1 MKRLLVVMMAIAGM
15 AVIAATPTVSN
26 VTAKQRFPW
35 NGLVD
40 IFCTVSGIDG
50 TTNGLKFVVAAVMP
64 DSSDINKVS
73 HFWVVENGTNSAS
86 HKVHA
91 AGDYRLLWNAQADL
105 GAVIYSNMVVRVTVD
120 DVHGKVQLWEGGP
133 YWADTN
139 IGAEEPWEY
148 GYYFW
153 WGDTVGYKRENN
165 SWVASDGS
173 SSDFSFE
180 EANTPTNNKWENS
193 LKREGWITADN
204 ILAPEHDAAHVQ
216 WGGEWR
222 MPTNQELSDL
232 TNMCDFIWT
241 TVNDV
246 KGYIFSGKGAYASA
260 SIFLPAAGVAEYKTA
275 PSDFDVFASMCYY
288 WSSVPGRHSYYE
300 GAWSLAF
307 WEDYEKHLIE
317 VDPFRW
323 DGLPIRP
330 IQDFT
335 GVAMA
340 AGVSGDSEF
349 FLLDT
354 VMTLESPLVDSI
366 SGSWNSSWIGGDAE
380 AMVVITDNGTEVKRV
395 FGEGEFVHTLTD
407 VGRHEL
413 SYITYIEGVA
423 LNEVY
428 TTTVFKDWKYVVRD
442 GGAVMIDMAQKDGE
456 IVIPSA
462 IDGYPVTGITDGIF
476 AERNVRKIVFSDGAM
491 RIADNFFAGCENLET
506 IDIPESVVRIGTNVF
521 EACSALET
529 VVTNGLVL
537 YQGWCLGYADME
549 NGKRNLI
556 IPEGIRGIAAG
567 AFEGEY
573 EIEAVA
579 FPSTLRFVGARAFK
593 DCTGIEEIILP
604 EGVEVVDRDA
614 FRNCTYVQDISLPST
629 LREIGDGAFANCSQL
644 MTVEIPDGV
653 VEIGEVAFSN
663 CWRMLSA
670 SIPCSVTN
678 VGAGAFIECRRL
690 TGVTVPLGLATL
702 AELFPSAYGKIESVI
717 VVDDNESGRVTLPM
731 VPGMFSGC
739 GSMNNLTLPEDLAEV
754 SADAFVGCTNMVAF
768 SLPNTVT
775 NIGARAFRDLKQ
787 LTEFVFPTGLV
798 IIGEQSFSNCDGID
812 ALSLPDGLRSIGT
825 RAFQWVSRL
834 TRVDIPESV
843 ESIGWWAF
851 YGCTRIRTV
860 SLPGDVTTVSTA
872 FPSAHKLMTEATVVR
887 GNVIA
892 SLFEGC
898 EALAYVEIKPGVTT
912 IGAQAFKDC
921 SALVTVEMPSE
932 LTAIGAQAFMG
943 CSALTTIGIPSGVTA
958 LGTEAFRGCL
968 NLSQLALPRNLT
980 MLPDYAFAECLSL
993 SELVV
998 PESVTS
1004 LGANVFTGCSLLR
1017 SIRFVGNAPSYSS
1030 TAYGGTVAALVT
1042 YVPNGSMGWD
1052 GVPTSRALPEF
1063 WPDGTTHEITW
1074 WEPNRFMVNFVAD
1087 NGAGVVTT
1095 HVEQVT
1101 GTTYSLPQN
1110 TVRRGAVF
1118 GGWWTTTDGGA
1129 RVTAVTQ
1136 VALTR
1141 PHTFYAHWT
1150 FNRYSVIFDANGG
1163 EGTMGPQE
1171 LMVSTAA
1178 NLSECDFS
1186 RSGYAFMGWSTEPD
1200 GEVAYT
1206 NAAEVLDLAYEQ
1218 GASVTLYAVW
1228 EEREWTL
1235 ADFVDCSNLVFSN
1248 DTVAEWTP
1256 DWEIHKVGGVS
1267 LRSGAIEAAAEWGR
1281 TNTILMATAVGE
1293 GSGSFWWKAHCEEM
1307 DDEYDEWYDYAVFT
1321 IDGVEVAKIA
1331 GDSGWQQVEYTVAG
1345 AGPHELAWTFSRD
1358 DYDED
1363 GATWENC
1370 AWVDGIMWTPVPVTV
1385 TFAAGGAT
1393 EGTAPEIVTKYE
1405 GYELVLPGAGT
1416 LANGAYVF
1424 MGWSD
1429 GETIY
1434 ASGAVYVFGSTNT
1447 TLAAVWGEKVWTLGE
1462 AVDAEP
1468 ILFTTGGNAD
1478 WAVDGSTGWT
1488 NGVSAK
1494 SGTITSGQTTWI
1506 EMTVVGPG
1514 TLTYCWNV
1522 MGGVYRNTPF
1532 AYAKVTVDGIQ
1543 QAQEYSSGGWK
1554 GETIAVE
1561 GEGTHVIR
1569 WTYMHTSSRTADGDC
1584 AWLDAV
1590 AWTPVGGSTDQTTMT
1605 PEPVPYSYFNM
1616 NYPALLAEYGGNYE
1630 AAANATAANGFN
1642 KVWEC
1647 YVAGI
1652 SPTNETAKFAAKIE
1666 MKDGAPVVTWKPD
1679 LNTNG
1684 TVRIYKVYGSETLE
1698 NGGDWQYPTNSLHK
1712 FFKVTVEMP

>member
-40 IFCTVSGIDG
+40 ISCAVAGIDG
-50 TTNGLKFVVAAVMP
+50 TTNGLKFAVAAVMP
-64 DSSDINKVS
+64 GSGEIRPIYN
-73 HFWVVENGTNSAS
+73 FGVVRNGTNSNDRE
-86 HKVHA
+86 VHTN
-91 AGDYRLLWNAQADL
+91 GYYRFIWDAQADL
-105 GAVIYSNMVVRVTVD
+105 GLVCYTNMIVRVSIVD
-120 DVHGKVQLWEGGP
+120 LHRKVQLWKGGP
-133 YWADTN
+133 YWSDTN
-139 IGAEEPWEY
+139 IGSEYPWEY
-148 GYYFW
+148 GHYFW
-153 WGDTVGYKRENN
+153 WGDTVGYKWANN
-165 SWVASDGS
+165 TWIASDGS
-173 SSDFSFE
+173 SSGFSFS
-180 EANTPTNNKWENS
+180 NTPTYGESNVS
-193 LKREGWITADN
+193 LIVDGWISHDN
-204 ILAPEHDAAHVQ
+204 ILKPEHDAAHVQ

-232 TNMCDFIWT
+232 KSKCDWFWT
-241 TVNDV
+241 TMNGI
-246 KGYIFSGKGAYASA
+246 KGYVVYGRGEYASN
-260 SIFLPAAGVAEYKTA
+260 SIFLPAAGSGFMTSRSGAGSEG
-275 PSDFDVFASMCYY
+275 YY
-288 WSSVPGRHSYYE
+288 WSSVPDSGSLYAYGLYFSSGYINLDGSSRNSYRSRGRT
-300 GAWSLAF
+300 
-307 WEDYEKHLIE
+307 
-317 VDPFRW
+317 V
-323 DGLPIRP
+323 RP
-330 IQDFT
+330 IQEST
-335 GVAMA
+335 GLSATEGIV
-340 AGVSGDSEF
+340 GDSEF
-349 FLLDT
+349 FQLNT
-354 VMTLESPLVDSI
+354 ITTSTAPLVGSLSI
-366 SGSWNSSWIGGDAE
+366 LWNATWIGGDSNAI
-380 AMVVITDNGTEVKRV
+380 VVIEDNGSEVRRAT
-395 FGEGEFVHTLTD
+395 GEGEHTHAI
-407 VGRHEL
+407 VGIGCHEL
-413 SYITYIEGVA
+413 TYTTYIDGVA
-423 LNEVY
+423 QPEVY
-428 TTTVFKDWKYVVRD
+428 STTVYKDWKYEVRN
-442 GGAVMIDMAQKDGE
+442 GGAFIADMAQKDGE
-456 IVIPSA
+456 ITVPSV
-462 IDGYPVTGITDGIF
+462 IDGYAVMGIDGSVFLNCRNLKGVMIPGGVTSI
-476 AERNVRKIVFSDGAM
+476 E
-491 RIADNFFAGCENLET
+491 DNFFAGCVNLET
-506 IDIPESVVRIGTNVF
+506 INIPESVVRIGTNVF

-549 NGKRNLI
+549 NDKRNLI
-556 IPEGIRGIAAG
+556 IPEGVRGIAAG

-593 DCTGIEEIILP
+593 DCTGIEEIALP
-604 EGVEVVDRDA
+604 EGVVAVDREA
-614 FRNCTYVQDISLPST
+614 FRNCTYAQDISLPST

-717 VVDDNESGRVTLPM
+717 VVDDNESGCETLPM
-731 VPGMFSGC
+731 VPGMFSEC
-739 GSMNNLTLPEDLAEV
+739 GSMNSLTLPDDLAEV

-768 SLPNTVT
+768 NLPNTVT

-798 IIGEQSFSNCDGID
+798 VIGEQSFSNCGGID

-851 YGCTRIRTV
+851 YGCTRVRAI
-860 SLPGDVTTVSTA
+860 SLPGDVSTVATI
-872 FPSAHKLMTEATVVR
+872 FPSAYNLVTEATVVR

-898 EALAYVEIKPGVTT
+898 EALAYVEIKPGVMT

-932 LTAIGAQAFMG
+932 LTEIGAQAFMG

-958 LGTEAFRGCL
+958 LGTEAFRGCS

-980 MLPDYAFAECLSL
+980 MLPDYAFAECSSL

-1004 LGANVFTGCSLLR
+1004 LGTNVFTGCSLLR
-1017 SIRFVGNAPSYSS
+1017 SVRFVGNAPAYSS
-1030 TAYGGTVAALVT
+1030 AAYGGTVAALVT

-1150 FNRYSVIFDANGG
+1150 FNRYSVTFDANGG
-1163 EGTMGPQE
+1163 EGSMDVQE
-1171 LMVSTAA
+1171 LTVSTAA
-1178 NLSECDFS
+1178 NLSECGFS
-1186 RSGYAFMGWSTEPD
+1186 RSGYAFVGWATEPD
-1200 GEVAYT
+1200 GEMVYT

-1235 ADFVDCSNLVFSN
+1235 ADYVDCSNLVFSN
-1248 DTVAEWTP
+1248 DAAAEWEP
-1256 DWEIHKVGGVS
+1256 DWETYKVGGVS
-1267 LRSGAIEAAAEWGR
+1267 LRSGAIDAAAEWAR
-1281 TNTILMATAVGE
+1281 TNTILTATVVGE
-1293 GSGSFWWKAHCEEM
+1293 GSGSFWWKVHCEEM
-1307 DDEYDEWYDYAVFT
+1307 DDEFDEWYDYAVFT
-1321 IDGVEVAKIA
+1321 IDGVEIAKIA

-1358 DYDED
+1358 DYDEEIV
-1363 GATWENC
+1363 TWQNC
-1370 AWVDGIMWTPVPVTV
+1370 AWVDGIVWTPVPVTL

-1416 LANGAYVF
+1416 LANGACVF

-1434 ASGAVYVFGSTNT
+1434 APGAVYMFGSTNT
-1447 TLAAVWGEKVWTLGE
+1447 TLTATWGEKVWTLGE

-1522 MGGVYRNTPF
+1522 MGGIYRGNPF
-1532 AYAKVTVDGIQ
+1532 AYAKVELDGVEVK
-1543 QAQEYSSGGWK
+1543 QEYNTDGWK
-1554 GETIAVE
+1554 EQIIEVVG
-1561 GEGTHVIR
+1561 GGSHKIR
-1569 WTYMHTSSRTADGDC
+1569 WTYLRTSARTAEGDC
-1584 AWLDAV
+1584 ARLDGV
-1590 AWTPVGGSTDQTTMT
+1590 TWTPVGDSTDQTTMT

-1666 MKDGAPVVTWKPD
+1666 MKDGTPVVTWEPD

-1684 TVRIYKVYGSETLE
+1684 VIRIYKVYGSETLE

>member
-1 MKRLLVVMMAIAGM
+1 MKRLLVVMMVIAGM
-15 AVIAATPTVSN
+15 TAVAATPTVSN
-26 VTAKQRFPW
+26 VTAKQRYPW
-35 NGLVD
+35 NGKVD
-40 IFCTVSGIDG
+40 ITYTIAGDVETGVPTWNRPLLSVMATNRTTGTSYTASVNALSGDMGIATGVHHVVWDM
-50 TTNGLKFVVAAVMP
+50 NAQGLKFKSDDVVFTVAYTIVPRYCVVDLSEGTNAMSYPVVYMNEP
-64 DSSDINKVS
+64 PSDGFNMDVYKTTKLVLRLIEPGSFMMYGRYEVTHTKPFYCGVFEVTQKQYELVTGYNPSLNKGDMRPVERVNWAGSCHPPSYIPPSFVDKMQSHTGLNFELPTSAQWEYACRAGTTSKYNNGGDTKDDLKQLGRYSDNQSDGKGGYSEHTTVGSYLPNAWGLYDMHGNVWEWCSDWSGGSQSDITDPVGPSSGEVKILRGGG
-73 HFWVVENGTNSAS
+73 WDDGAS
-86 HKVHA
+86 SNVA
-91 AGDYRLLWNAQADL
+91 SSSFARLPRWYGNDL
-105 GAVIYSNMVVRVTVD
+105 GLRIVRTLSSTNVMQHYAAATWTDRTVLCSCDSTSVAIDVQENAGGTLDSVVLTWDASWVGGDSGATVVI
-120 DVHGKVQLWEGGP
+120 
-133 YWADTN
+133 ADN
-139 IGAEEPWEY
+139 GAEI
-148 GYYFW
+148 
-153 WGDTVGYKRENN
+153 KR
-165 SWVASDGS
+165 
-173 SSDFSFE
+173 
-180 EANTPTNNKWENS
+180 T
-193 LKREGWITADN
+193 
-204 ILAPEHDAAHVQ
+204 
-216 WGGEWR
+216 
-222 MPTNQELSDL
+222 
-232 TNMCDFIWT
+232 
-241 TVNDV
+241 
-246 KGYIFSGKGAYASA
+246 
-260 SIFLPAAGVAEYKTA
+260 
-275 PSDFDVFASMCYY
+275 
-288 WSSVPGRHSYYE
+288 
-300 GAWSLAF
+300 
-307 WEDYEKHLIE
+307 
-317 VDPFRW
+317 
-323 DGLPIRP
+323 
-330 IQDFT
+330 T
-335 GVAMA
+335 GV
-340 AGVSGDSEF
+340 
-349 FLLDT
+349 
-354 VMTLESPLVDSI
+354 
-366 SGSWNSSWIGGDAE
+366 
-380 AMVVITDNGTEVKRV
+380 
-395 FGEGEFVHTLTD
+395 GEFTYMLS
-407 VGRHEL
+407 GCERHEL
-413 SYITYIEGVA
+413 TYATYVNGVA
-423 LNEVY
+423 QDEVY
-428 TTTVFKDWKYVVRD
+428 TTTVYTVDAQWKYNVVD
-442 GGAVMIDMAQKDGE
+442 SEAVITGTSQKFGATT
-456 IVIPSA
+456 IPPEV
-462 IDGYPVTGITDGIF
+462 DGYPVT
-476 AERNVRKIVFSDGAM
+476 
-491 RIADNFFAGCENLET
+491 
-506 IDIPESVVRIGTNVF
+506 
-521 EACSALET
+521 
-529 VVTNGLVL
+529 
-537 YQGWCLGYADME
+537 
-549 NGKRNLI
+549 
-556 IPEGIRGIAAG
+556 GIAAG
-567 AFEGEY
+567 AFEGAY
-573 EIEAVA
+573 WIETVT
-579 FPSTLRFVGARAFK
+579 FPLTLRFVGARAFK

-614 FRNCTYVQDISLPST
+614 FRNCTYAQDISLPST

-717 VVDDNESGRVTLPM
+717 VVDDNESGRATLPM

-739 GSMNNLTLPEDLAEV
+739 GSMNSLTLPEDLAEV

-768 SLPNTVT
+768 NLPNTVT
-775 NIGARAFRDLKQ
+775 NIGARAFKDLKQ
-787 LTEFVFPTGLV
+787 LTEFAFPTGLA
-798 IIGEQSFSNCDGID
+798 IIGDQSFSNCNGIN

-843 ESIGWWAF
+843 ESIGGETF
-851 YGCTRIRTV
+851 YGCTRVRAI
-860 SLPGDVTTVSTA
+860 SLPGDVSTVATI
-872 FPSAHKLMTEATVVR
+872 FPSAYNLVTEATVVR
-887 GNVIA
+887 GDVIA

-898 EALAYVEIKPGVTT
+898 EALANVEIKPGVTT
-912 IGAQAFKDC
+912 IGTQAFKDC
-921 SALVTVEMPSE
+921 SALVTVEMSSE

-943 CSALTTIGIPSGVTA
+943 CSALTTIGIPSGVTT
-958 LGTEAFRGCL
+958 LGSEAFRGCS
-968 NLSQLALPRNLT
+968 NLSQLALPKNLAT
-980 MLPDYAFAECLSL
+980 LPDYVFAECSSL

-998 PESVTS
+998 SESVTS
-1004 LGANVFTGCSLLR
+1004 LGVNVFTGCSLLR
-1017 SIRFVGNAPSYSS
+1017 SVRFVGNAPSYPLA
-1030 TAYGGTVAALVT
+1030 AYDGTIAALVT
-1042 YVPNGSMGWD
+1042 YVPNGSTGWD

-1074 WEPNRFMVNFVAD
+1074 WEPNRFMVDFVAD
-1087 NGAGVVTT
+1087 NGAGIVTT
-1095 HVEQVT
+1095 QVEQVT

-1110 TVRRGAVF
+1110 AVRRGAVF
-1118 GGWWTTTDGGA
+1118 GGWWTATDGGA
-1129 RVTAVTQ
+1129 RITAVTQ

-1150 FNRYSVIFDANGG
+1150 FNQYSVIFDANGG
-1163 EGTMGPQE
+1163 EGTMGPQD
-1171 LMVSTAA
+1171 LTVSTAA
-1178 NLSECDFS
+1178 SLTECNFS
-1186 RSGYAFMGWSTEPD
+1186 RSGYAFVGWATEPD
-1200 GEVAYT
+1200 GEVTYT

-1522 MGGVYRNTPF
+1522 MGGIYRNTPF
-1532 AYAKVTVDGIQ
+1532 AYAKVTVDGTQ
-1543 QAQEYSSGGWK
+1543 QVQEYSSGGWK

-1590 AWTPVGGSTDQTTMT
+1590 AWTPVGGSTDQMTTT
-1605 PEPVPYSYFNM
+1605 PEPVPYSYFDND
-1616 NYPALLAEYGGNYE
+1616 YPTLLAEHGGDYE
-1630 AAANATAANGFN
+1630 AAALATAANGHN

-1666 MKDGAPVVTWKPD
+1666 MKDGAPVVTWEPN

-1698 NGGDWQYPTNSLHK
+1698 NGGDWQYPTNSHHK